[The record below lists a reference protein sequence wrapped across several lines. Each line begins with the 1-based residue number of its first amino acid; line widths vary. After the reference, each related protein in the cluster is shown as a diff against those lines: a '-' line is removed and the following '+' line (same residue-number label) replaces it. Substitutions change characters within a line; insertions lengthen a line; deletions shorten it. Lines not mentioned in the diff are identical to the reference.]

1 MEKRVFF
8 NVSIYPSF
16 NIRAKQFA
24 LRLICYYMQTG
35 IFRLNQSNVILKI
48 WKINDFI
55 DDFINFRNS

>member
-35 IFRLNQSNVILKI
+35 IFRLNQSNVMLKI
-48 WKINDFI
+48 
-55 DDFINFRNS
+55 